1 MQKIVESSLPVI
13 YNCFWKDVKTLHK
26 TVKLIMIILLS
37 AAILSGCSS
46 GTRQALASADLPD
59 VTDSPVITYDL
70 PISTTL
76 PQSDETIVTSED
88 TTQATTTASEETT
101 ATSQTEES
109 TTTTEQTTT
118 VQTTTTAETTTQK
131 VTTTAPTTV
140 TTATTPQII
149 ESEETKMNVIG
160 YLTTWN
166 YGVYK
171 TLDWSN
177 LTHINIAFVNPD
189 TNGIFKN
196 DMGSGLGD
204 VVKTAHKNGV
214 KVLASLG
221 GWGGSVNYPA
231 LVDDK
236 ATRDKLSEN
245 LIDFVKK
252 YDLDGIDLDIE
263 GDVDNS
269 FWRYYEAWVDELR
282 ALCDDND
289 LLLTTAVGKWYSQK
303 ISDYTFAQF
312 DLVNMMI
319 YDNTSDY
326 NHASYE
332 FALDNIEYYID
343 RGVDAEKLVI
353 GVPFYA
359 RRPDFTYMS
368 YKNIIKA
375 NSDNFYADSYD
386 GYTYNGR
393 DTMLKKCELSK
404 DYGGI
409 MIWDLGDDATG
420 EYSLLNLIGDAVL
433 K

>member
-1 MQKIVESSLPVI
+1 M
-13 YNCFWKDVKTLHK
+13 
-26 TVKLIMIILLS
+26 KLLLMLLLS

-59 VTDSPVITYDL
+59 VTDSSVITYDL
-70 PISTTL
+70 PISTEAT
-76 PQSDETIVTSED
+76 TTSED

-101 ATSQTEES
+101 TTASQTE
-109 TTTTEQTTT
+109 TVQTTTEQTTT
-118 VQTTTTAETTTQK
+118 APTTTTAETTTQK
-131 VTTTAPTTV
+131 VTTTAPATV
-140 TTATTPQII
+140 TAVTTPQII
-149 ESEETKMNVIG
+149 ESEENRMNVIG

-166 YGVYK
+166 YGCYK

-189 TNGIFKN
+189 ANGVFKN

-204 VVKTAHKNGV
+204 VVKTAHENGV

-231 LVDDK
+231 LVSSDS
-236 ATRDKLSEN
+236 TREKLSEN

-269 FWRYYEAWVDELR
+269 FWDYYEVWVDELR
-282 ALCDDND
+282 ALCDDNG

-303 ISDYTFAQF
+303 ISDRTFAQF

-332 FALDNIEYYID
+332 FALDNIEYYTS

-359 RRPDFTYMS
+359 RRPDFSYMTYDD
-368 YKNIIKA
+368 IIA
-375 NSDNFYADSYD
+375 ASASAFLDDVYD

-409 MIWDLGDDATG
+409 MIWELSGDANG
-420 EYSLLNLIGDAVL
+420 EASLLKLIGDSLL

>member
-1 MQKIVESSLPVI
+1 M

-26 TVKLIMIILLS
+26 TMKLLLMLLLS

-46 GTRQALASADLPD
+46 GTREALASADLPD
-59 VTDSPVITYDL
+59 VTDSPVISYDL
-70 PISTTL
+70 PISTEAT
-76 PQSDETIVTSED
+76 TTSED

-101 ATSQTEES
+101 TTASQTE
-109 TTTTEQTTT
+109 TVQTTTEQTAT

-140 TTATTPQII
+140 TAVTTPQII
-149 ESEETKMNVIG
+149 ESEENRMNVIG

-166 YGVYK
+166 YGCYK

-189 TNGIFKN
+189 ANGVFKN
-196 DMGSGLGD
+196 DMGSGLSD
-204 VVKTAHKNGV
+204 VVETAHENGV

-231 LVDDK
+231 LVSSDS
-236 ATRDKLSEN
+236 TREKLSEN
-245 LIDFVKK
+245 LIDFVRK

-269 FWRYYEAWVDELR
+269 FWNYYEVWVDELR
-282 ALCDDND
+282 ALCDDNG

-303 ISDYTFAQF
+303 ISDRTFAQF

-319 YDNTSDY
+319 YDNTSDH

-332 FALDNIEYYID
+332 FALENIEYYTS

-359 RRPDFTYMS
+359 RRPDFSYMTYDD
-368 YKNIIKA
+368 IIA
-375 NSDNFYADSYD
+375 ASASAFSDDVYD

-409 MIWDLGDDATG
+409 MIWELSGDANG
-420 EYSLLNLIGDAVL
+420 EASLLKLIGDALL

>member
-1 MQKIVESSLPVI
+1 M

-26 TVKLIMIILLS
+26 TMKLLLMLLLS

-70 PISTTL
+70 PISTEAT
-76 PQSDETIVTSED
+76 TTSED
-88 TTQATTTASEETT
+88 TTQATTTASDETT
-101 ATSQTEES
+101 TTASQTE
-109 TTTTEQTTT
+109 TVQTTTEQTTT
-118 VQTTTTAETTTQK
+118 APTTTTAETTTQK

-140 TTATTPQII
+140 TAVTTPQII
-149 ESEETKMNVIG
+149 ESEENRMNVIG

-166 YGVYK
+166 YGCYK

-189 TNGIFKN
+189 ANGVFKN

-204 VVKTAHKNGV
+204 VVKTAHENGV

-236 ATRDKLSEN
+236 ATRHKLSEN

-269 FWRYYEAWVDELR
+269 FWNYYEVWVDELR
-282 ALCDDND
+282 ALCDDNG

-303 ISDYTFAQF
+303 ISDRTFAQF

-332 FALDNIEYYID
+332 FALENIEYYIS

-359 RRPDFTYMS
+359 RRPDFSYMTYDD
-368 YKNIIKA
+368 IIA
-375 NSDNFYADSYD
+375 ASASAFSDDVYD

-409 MIWDLGDDATG
+409 MIWELSGDANG
-420 EYSLLNLIGDAVL
+420 EASLLKLIGDSLL

>member
-1 MQKIVESSLPVI
+1 
-13 YNCFWKDVKTLHK
+13 
-26 TVKLIMIILLS
+26 
-37 AAILSGCSS
+37 
-46 GTRQALASADLPD
+46 
-59 VTDSPVITYDL
+59 
-70 PISTTL
+70 
-76 PQSDETIVTSED
+76 
-88 TTQATTTASEETT
+88 
-101 ATSQTEES
+101 
-109 TTTTEQTTT
+109 
-118 VQTTTTAETTTQK
+118 
-131 VTTTAPTTV
+131 
-140 TTATTPQII
+140 
-149 ESEETKMNVIG
+149 MNVIG

-166 YGVYK
+166 YGCYK

-189 TNGIFKN
+189 ANGVFKN
-196 DMGSGLGD
+196 DMGSGLSD
-204 VVKTAHKNGV
+204 VVKTAHENGV

-231 LVDDK
+231 LVSSDS
-236 ATRDKLSEN
+236 TREKLSEN
-245 LIDFVKK
+245 LIDFVRK

-269 FWRYYEAWVDELR
+269 FWNYYEVWVDELR
-282 ALCDDND
+282 ALCDDNG

-303 ISDYTFAQF
+303 ISDRTFAQF

-319 YDNTSDY
+319 YDNTSDH

-332 FALDNIEYYID
+332 FALENIEYYIS

-359 RRPDFTYMS
+359 RRPDFSYMTYDD
-368 YKNIIKA
+368 IIA
-375 NSDNFYADSYD
+375 ASASAFLDDVYD

-409 MIWDLGDDATG
+409 MIWELSGDANG
-420 EYSLLNLIGDAVL
+420 EASLLKLIGDSLL

>member
-1 MQKIVESSLPVI
+1 ML
-13 YNCFWKDVKTLHK
+13 
-26 TVKLIMIILLS
+26 LLS

-70 PISTTL
+70 PISTEAT
-76 PQSDETIVTSED
+76 TTSED

-101 ATSQTEES
+101 TTASQTE
-109 TTTTEQTTT
+109 TVQTTTEQTTT
-118 VQTTTTAETTTQK
+118 APTTTTAETTTQK

-140 TTATTPQII
+140 TAVTTPQII
-149 ESEETKMNVIG
+149 ESEENRMNVIG

-166 YGVYK
+166 YGCYK

-189 TNGIFKN
+189 ANGVFKN
-196 DMGSGLGD
+196 DMGSGLSD
-204 VVKTAHKNGV
+204 VVETAHENGV

-231 LVDDK
+231 LVSSDS
-236 ATRDKLSEN
+236 TREKLSEN
-245 LIDFVKK
+245 LIDFVRK

-269 FWRYYEAWVDELR
+269 FWNYYEVWVDELR
-282 ALCDDND
+282 ALCDDNG

-303 ISDYTFAQF
+303 ISDRTFAQF

-319 YDNTSDY
+319 YDNTSDH

-332 FALDNIEYYID
+332 FALENIEYYTS

-359 RRPDFTYMS
+359 RRPDFSYMTYDD
-368 YKNIIKA
+368 IIA
-375 NSDNFYADSYD
+375 ASASAFLDDVYD

-393 DTMLKKCELSK
+393 DMMLKKCELSK

-409 MIWDLGDDATG
+409 MIWELSGDANG
-420 EYSLLNLIGDAVL
+420 EASLLKLIGDSLL

>member
-1 MQKIVESSLPVI
+1 M

-26 TVKLIMIILLS
+26 TMKLLLMLLLS

-70 PISTTL
+70 PISTEAT
-76 PQSDETIVTSED
+76 TTSED

-101 ATSQTEES
+101 TTASQTE
-109 TTTTEQTTT
+109 TVQTTTEQTTT
-118 VQTTTTAETTTQK
+118 AQTTTTAETTTQK

-140 TTATTPQII
+140 TAVTTPQII
-149 ESEETKMNVIG
+149 ESEENRMNVIG

-166 YGVYK
+166 YGCYK

-189 TNGIFKN
+189 TNGVFKN
-196 DMGSGLGD
+196 DMGSGLSD
-204 VVKTAHKNGV
+204 VVKTAHENGV

-231 LVDDK
+231 LVSSDS
-236 ATRDKLSEN
+236 TREKLSEN

-269 FWRYYEAWVDELR
+269 FWKYYEVWVDELR
-282 ALCDDND
+282 ALCDDNG

-303 ISDYTFAQF
+303 ISDRTFAQF

-319 YDNTSDY
+319 YDNTSDH

-332 FALDNIEYYID
+332 FALENIEYYTS

-359 RRPDFTYMS
+359 RRPDFSYMTYDD
-368 YKNIIKA
+368 IIA
-375 NSDNFYADSYD
+375 ASASAFLDDVYD

-409 MIWDLGDDATG
+409 MIWELSGDANG
-420 EYSLLNLIGDAVL
+420 EASLLKLIGDALL

>member
-1 MQKIVESSLPVI
+1 M

-26 TVKLIMIILLS
+26 TMKLLLMLLLS

-70 PISTTL
+70 PISTEAT
-76 PQSDETIVTSED
+76 TTSED
-88 TTQATTTASEETT
+88 LTQATTTASEETT
-101 ATSQTEES
+101 TTASQTE
-109 TTTTEQTTT
+109 TVQTTTEQTTT
-118 VQTTTTAETTTQK
+118 APTTTTAETTTQK
-131 VTTTAPTTV
+131 VTTTAPATV
-140 TTATTPQII
+140 TAVTTPQII
-149 ESEETKMNVIG
+149 ESEENRMNVIG

-166 YGVYK
+166 YGCYK

-189 TNGIFKN
+189 ANGVFKN
-196 DMGSGLGD
+196 DMGSGLSD
-204 VVKTAHKNGV
+204 VVKTAHENGV

-231 LVDDK
+231 LVSSDS
-236 ATRDKLSEN
+236 TREKLSEN
-245 LIDFVKK
+245 LIDFVRK

-269 FWRYYEAWVDELR
+269 FWDYYEVWVDELR
-282 ALCDDND
+282 ALCDDNG

-303 ISDYTFAQF
+303 ISDRTFAQF

-319 YDNTSDY
+319 YDNTSDH

-332 FALDNIEYYID
+332 FALENIEYYTS

-359 RRPDFTYMS
+359 RRPDFSYMTYDD
-368 YKNIIKA
+368 IIA
-375 NSDNFYADSYD
+375 ASASAFLDDVYD

-409 MIWDLGDDATG
+409 MIWELSGDANG
-420 EYSLLNLIGDAVL
+420 EASLLKLIGDALL

>member
-1 MQKIVESSLPVI
+1 MRKIVESSLPVI

-26 TVKLIMIILLS
+26 TMKLIMTILLS

-59 VTDSPVITYDL
+59 VTDSPVITYDR
-70 PISTTL
+70 PTSATL
-76 PQSDETIVTSED
+76 PQSNETEATSED
-88 TTQATTTASEETT
+88 MTQATTTASEETT
-101 ATSQTEES
+101 TVSQTEES

-118 VQTTTTAETTTQK
+118 AQTTTTAETTTQK
-131 VTTTAPTTV
+131 VTTTVPTTV

-149 ESEETKMNVIG
+149 ESEENRMNVIG

-166 YGVYK
+166 YGCYK

-189 TNGIFKN
+189 TNGVFKN
-196 DMGSGLGD
+196 DMGSGLSN
-204 VVKTAHKNGV
+204 VVKTAHENGV

-236 ATRDKLSEN
+236 ATRDKLNEN

-269 FWRYYEAWVDELR
+269 FWKYYEAWVDELR
-282 ALCDDND
+282 ALCDDNE

-303 ISDYTFAQF
+303 ISDHTFMQF

-332 FALDNIEYYID
+332 FALDNIDYYID

-368 YKNIIKA
+368 YKNIISA
-375 NSDNFYADSYD
+375 SADNFNSDSYD
-386 GYTYNGR
+386 EYTYNGK

-404 DYGGI
+404 NYGGI
-409 MIWDLGDDATG
+409 MIWELGDDATG
-420 EYSLLNLIGDAVL
+420 EYSLLSLIGDAVL